1 VGPSSRGEAFTL
13 HTADDRP
20 FVVYAAGD
28 EGAARAILILHEW
41 WGLKDH
47 NRAWADRFARAGY
60 RALAVDLYDGRLT
73 DDRQQAAAWMRELDQ
88 GQADAKL
95 ATALAALAA
104 QGRPVATLGFSLGG
118 RESFAA
124 TFLRPDLV
132 AATVVGY
139 CRMPT
144 EADALRAL
152 RGPVLAIYA
161 EQERTWPEK
170 QQAFEAA
177 MAGAG
182 QVTEPLCFDAA
193 HGFMDPD
200 SRNFDPAAAE
210 ATWQATLAFLQRRMG

>member
-1 VGPSSRGEAFTL
+1 VDPSRLGEDQAL
-13 HTADDRP
+13 HTADGRP
-20 FVVYAAGD
+20 FAAYVAGD
-28 EGAARAILILHEW
+28 VAASRAILILHEW

-60 RALAVDLYDGRLT
+60 RALAIDLYDGRVT
-73 DDRQQAAAWMRELDQ
+73 DDRQVAAAWMRELDQ
-88 GQADAKL
+88 AQADAKL
-95 ATALAALAA
+95 ATALEALAA
-104 QGRPVATLGFSLGG
+104 HGRPVATFGFSLGG

-124 TFLRPDLV
+124 TLLRPDLV
-132 AATVVGY
+132 GATVVGY
-139 CRMPT
+139 CRMPS
-144 EADALRAL
+144 EVDALRAL

-182 QVTEPLCFDAA
+182 RVTEPLCFDAA
-193 HGFMDPD
+193 HGFMDPE

-210 ATWQATLAFLQRRMG
+210 ATWQATLAFLQRHMK